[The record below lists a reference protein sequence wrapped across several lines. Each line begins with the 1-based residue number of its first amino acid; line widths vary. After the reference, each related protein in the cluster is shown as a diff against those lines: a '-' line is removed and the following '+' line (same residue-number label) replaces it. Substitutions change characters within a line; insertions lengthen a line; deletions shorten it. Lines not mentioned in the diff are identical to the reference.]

1 MELFLKFLYTANYS
15 DGRYSTSIDSL
26 SRSMFKF
33 DSPVISGTTST
44 PTGGTSPGT
53 TQGPSP
59 NVTPI
64 FSGSNNG
71 SNGAI
76 FSNPSP
82 SNANSRGEAVAT
94 PAATLLYQPKAL
106 VTNAKV
112 YILAE
117 QYDVQLLKH
126 IALNKYGEILPH
138 TWNSISF
145 VESLRLIYDGTP
157 DGTEMDMLR
166 KAATQVAGEHAKE
179 LMRREE
185 FRALCKERGDIASDV
200 MEATWAPK
208 QEPQQPPSASSGRF
222 NLHNFHLPKCNAD
235 AEHKVEFVPMG
246 FTITSHYRCAT
257 CHSFII

>member
-1 MELFLKFLYTANYS
+1 M
-15 DGRYSTSIDSL
+15 SIDSL

-33 DSPVISGTTST
+33 DSTVISGTTST

-71 SNGAI
+71 SNGAL

-94 PAATLLYQPKAL
+94 PAATLLYQPEAL

-200 MEATWAPK
+200 MEATAPK

-222 NLHNFHLPKCNAD
+222 NLHNFHLPKCNAN